1 MFLRRIPE
9 SPTLGMMY
17 RVIEMKSRGIE
28 VHSLAPGEPY
38 FPTPAEIVEAA
49 HRAMLEGRTHY
60 VEALGIR
67 EVREAIARKVRRM
80 NGIRAEVDEVAFMP
94 DKYALAAVLQ
104 ALVNRGGEVLVP
116 DPGYFY
122 SEPVI
127 LAGGRPVRYR
137 LAEDFS
143 LDLDEI
149 RSKMSDRTRAV
160 VVNSPANPTAKVFR
174 RRDLEELYELAR
186 ERNVRIV
193 SDEAYEDI
201 IFEGRHFS
209 PGSLEDSPE
218 HVVSVFSL
226 SKSFS
231 MTGWR
236 AGYLVASRR
245 LLSLVSK
252 YVEHTM
258 SCFPPFIE
266 VAAAHAL
273 DNQERLVA
281 PIREECSRR
290 RKIVSDALRDID
302 HLEVNPIEG
311 TFYAFPRYD
320 LDVGSVKLAERLLR
334 ERRVAVVPGIGF
346 GPSGEGRFRISFC
359 QREEELIRGLE
370 GLRGFFG
377 AR

>member
-1 MFLRRIPE
+1 
-9 SPTLGMMY
+9 
-17 RVIEMKSRGIE
+17 
-28 VHSLAPGEPY
+28 
-38 FPTPAEIVEAA
+38 
-49 HRAMLEGRTHY
+49 MLEGRTHY

-67 EVREAIARKVRRM
+67 EVREAIARKVRRI
-80 NGIRAEVDEVAFMP
+80 NGIRAEVEDVAFMP

-127 LAGGRPVRYR
+127 LAGVRPVMYR

-149 RSKMSDRTRAV
+149 RSRMNGRTRAI
-160 VVNSPANPTAKVFR
+160 VVNSPANPTARVFR
-174 RRDLEELYELAR
+174 RRNLEELYELAR
-186 ERNVRIV
+186 ERGVRIV

-201 IFEGRHFS
+201 IFEGQHFS

-218 HVVSVFSL
+218 HVISVFSL

-258 SCFPPFIE
+258 SCLPPFIE

-290 RKIVSDALRDID
+290 RKIVVDALRDID

-320 LDVGSVKLAERLLR
+320 LEIGSVKLAERLLR

-359 QREEELIRGLE
+359 QREDELVRGLE